1 MRICVYELMKQ
12 FLRAFLGIFKFDVK
26 KKMKKKKNKNS
37 DKRQAAFSFLLLL
50 KWNTLSYPHKWKWES
65 FSLIWNFLVTFLPK
79 HFKGISRTRIWI
91 HFCLSFS
98 IFGLFVIHD
107 IFILSSVGF
116 AFEKCRARKS
126 SYHLQFKFFQLN
138 LRASYAN

>member
-1 MRICVYELMKQ
+1 MKIREL
-12 FLRAFLGIFKFDVK
+12 FTNLKFSRD
-26 KKMKKKKNKNS
+26 
-37 DKRQAAFSFLLLL
+37 
-50 KWNTLSYPHKWKWES
+50 
-65 FSLIWNFLVTFLPK
+65 LPSK
-79 HFKGISRTRIWI
+79 TFKGISRTRIWF
-91 HFCLSFS
+91 HFSHSFS

-107 IFILSSVGF
+107 IYILISVGF